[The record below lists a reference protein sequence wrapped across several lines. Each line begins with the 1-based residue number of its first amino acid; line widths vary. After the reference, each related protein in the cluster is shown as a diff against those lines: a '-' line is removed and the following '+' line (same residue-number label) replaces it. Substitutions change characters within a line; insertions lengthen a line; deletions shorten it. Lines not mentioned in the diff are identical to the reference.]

1 MRPLRYV
8 LFCLPLFAARP
19 VWACELPQDLCPG
32 RVVQSNDDFAPAPA
46 NRPNTFPGS
55 GPSAVGNGVGGPLGT
70 GLLNAIGG
78 ATGSDLERTLRN
90 GQRLPNGGDLP
101 EAPVNPR
108 DYDAARDQAKQRQAR
123 VVSDPM
129 LTAQQRGLLA
139 GGALLTQRPQ
149 LRSEIRVNPN
159 DPGTGGVP
167 VAAAPVAP
175 IALPTPRETADLA
188 AHWQYGAETG
198 DYSGAQRYI
207 EESLQRHPEHAGLK
221 QYQRLIEQKVKMPD
235 SKALK
240 AKIDALAYEPQAGA
254 DPNLAGVMSLGGP
267 GAAPQGAFA
276 PGALGMAAP
285 RDGGQSVAAPSVRPA
300 GGAAPAVREAFR
312 LIHIGDALKAERTLL
327 RHLENEPKDAEA
339 WRMLALAQ
347 YKQKRY
353 ADSIE
358 SANGALALDR
368 RDYHARGLKIR
379 DLMGLERWL
388 DAENEASTLLED
400 RPRDPWAFTWRADA
414 REAQGKVDAA
424 LEDRKTAA
432 EIDPDNFASLYEE
445 ALHARAGKKAPALP
459 AALGKRSALLIG
471 ALGTAFL
478 FLSFAV
484 YRKRGDSSVR
494 VALRQTDHD
503 AAVAAAPRVDAV
515 PQGFQV
521 VKTLGAGGMGVVY
534 EAVDLALQR
543 TVALKKMRDEVAANP
558 RERARFLKEARVV
571 AALRHPHIVEIYSI
585 QENSDGLFLV
595 FERVPGETLHERL
608 GQGALR
614 PADALPLLRQVAAAL
629 DYAHSQGVVHQDL
642 KPANIMVHGGAVKV
656 MDFGIA
662 RRVQETLS
670 TMSRVEVA
678 GTPAYMSPEQEQG
691 GAVGPA
697 ADLFALGVC
706 AYEMLTGRL
715 PFPQGGL
722 AAKAQGLYLPA
733 SQDTPLPKG
742 VDGEL
747 ARALAAAPQGRH
759 ASATAFVDA
768 LARALA

>member
-1 MRPLRYV
+1 MT
-8 LFCLPLFAARP
+8 A
-19 VWACELPQDLCPG
+19 QDI
-32 RVVQSNDDFAPAPA
+32 A
-46 NRPNTFPGS
+46 NGEGIRRGS
-55 GPSAVGNGVGGPLGT
+55 GGPDTANPRQYGQTRRRATATQALEQNDPSAVPPQPVT
-70 GLLNAIGG
+70 VEQRA
-78 ATGSDLERTLRN
+78 SLRH
-90 GQRLPNGGDLP
+90 
-101 EAPVNPR
+101 
-108 DYDAARDQAKQRQAR
+108 
-123 VVSDPM
+123 
-129 LTAQQRGLLA
+129 
-139 GGALLTQRPQ
+139 
-149 LRSEIRVNPN
+149 LRSVR
-159 DPGTGGVP
+159 PGDSASGP
-167 VAAAPVAP
+167 VGSAVSAAP
-175 IALPTPRETADLA
+175 IAPLTLPTPQETADLA
-188 AHWQYGAETG
+188 AHWQYGGETG

-207 EESLQRHPEHAGLK
+207 EESLQRHPGHPGLK

-235 SKALK
+235 SKALS
-240 AKIDALAYEPQAGA
+240 AKINALAYEPQAGDAGA
-254 DPNLAGVMSLGGP
+254 DLAGVMSLGAQS
-267 GAAPQGAFA
+267 AAPQGAFA
-276 PGALGMAAP
+276 PGAPGLAALH
-285 RDGGQSVAAPSVRPA
+285 DGGQSAAVPSVRPA

-312 LIHIGDALKAERTLL
+312 LIHIGDAVKAERALL

-388 DAENEASTLLED
+388 DAETEASTLLEQH
-400 RPRDPWAFTWRADA
+400 PRDPWAFTWRADA

-424 LEDRKTAA
+424 LDDRKTAA

-445 ALHARAGKKAPALP
+445 ALHARAGKKSPAPS
-459 AALGKRSALLIG
+459 AALGKRSALWIG

-484 YRKRGDSSVR
+484 YRKRGESSVR
-494 VALRQTDHD
+494 VALRQEDHA
-503 AAVAAAPRVDAV
+503 AAVAAAPRADAV

-521 VKTLGAGGMGVVY
+521 VKTLGMGGMGVVY

-543 TVALKKMRDEVAANP
+543 TVALKKMRDEVAANA

-571 AALRHPHIVEIYSI
+571 AGLRHPNIVEIYSI
-585 QENSDGLFLV
+585 QENNDGLFLV

-629 DYAHSQGVVHQDL
+629 DYAHASGVVHQDL
-642 KPANIMVHGGAVKV
+642 KPANIMVHGNSVKV

-722 AAKAQGLYLPA
+722 MAKAQGLYRPA
-733 SQDTPLPKG
+733 TDATPLPKA

-747 ARALAAAPQGRH
+747 GRALAPTPQGRH